1 MPVSEKDLPE
11 GAWLASVEKI
21 DDDSSLNLRAKPSAA
36 SEILMRLYK
45 HQRLIVLE
53 DDQVPGWARVK
64 TDTIEG
70 FVMLSFLE
78 RLSP

>member
-1 MPVSEKDLPE
+1 
-11 GAWLASVEKI
+11 
-21 DDDSSLNLRAKPSAA
+21 
-36 SEILMRLYK
+36 MRLYK

-64 TDTIEG
+64 TDTVEG